1 MRIDIRCQFA
11 VLSPFFF
18 VRLKF
23 VKLLCLVLLFFA
35 HFRWVIKFME
45 KTLVCFAR

>member
-1 MRIDIRCQFA
+1 MRMYIRCQFA
-11 VLSPFFF
+11 ILSPFIL

-23 VKLLCLVLLFFA
+23 VKLCLLYIA

-45 KTLVCFAR
+45 KTLVCFTR